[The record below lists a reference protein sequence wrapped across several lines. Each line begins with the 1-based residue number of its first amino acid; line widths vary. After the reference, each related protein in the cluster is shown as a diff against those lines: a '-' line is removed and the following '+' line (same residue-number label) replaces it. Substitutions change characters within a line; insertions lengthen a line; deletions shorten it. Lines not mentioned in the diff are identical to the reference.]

1 MQLVEKA
8 QQLQVTQATKRED
21 EITIIGLR
29 REMEKGAARA
39 DMLSVREKAAQKL
52 VADLQHVRK
61 IASSPRNMVAFA
73 MYSYQLPGFLA
84 FRAGGRKPAIKTRC

>member
-8 QQLQVTQATKRED
+8 QQLQVAQAAKRED
-21 EITIIGLR
+21 EITITGLR

-61 IASSPRNMVAFA
+61 IAPFLRDMITFEV
-73 MYSYQLPGFLA
+73 YSW
-84 FRAGGRKPAIKTRC
+84 